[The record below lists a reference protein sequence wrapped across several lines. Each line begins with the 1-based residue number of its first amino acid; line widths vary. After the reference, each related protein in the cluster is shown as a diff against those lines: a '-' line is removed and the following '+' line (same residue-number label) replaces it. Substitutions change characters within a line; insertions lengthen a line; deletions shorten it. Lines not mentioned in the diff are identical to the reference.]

1 MGLFTFLGFG
11 GGKIKDAL
19 RRGAIV
25 IDVRTPQEFDQGK
38 VPDSINIPVDR
49 IAVNAERI
57 KNMNRPVVFCCASGS
72 RSSNATVIMKQ
83 KGMKEVYNG
92 GSWYDVMKILKS
104 M

>member
-1 MGLFTFLGFG
+1 MGLFSFFGFG

-38 VPDSINIPVDR
+38 VPGSINIPVDR
-49 IAVNAERI
+49 IAANAERI
-57 KNMNRPVVFCCASGS
+57 KDMNRPVVFCCASGT
-72 RSSNATVIMKQ
+72 RSSNAATILKQ

-92 GSWYDVMKILKS
+92 GSWYDVIKMLKRI
-104 M
+104 